1 MEQLKHSILEQFKDY
16 YFKSGNGLENQLAI
30 TIYMDILKNA
40 AAYLF
45 DNTKEFLEHIISGKP
60 SDMNMVHIPIQD
72 SSKYI
77 YLLQSIYC
85 KVDWSK
91 GTDYFLTVIPNGVSD
106 TRDEEGYVPSLGLIC
121 KDPESGEYA
130 GIGFTFS
137 PTDQET
143 GCIMTHMIGLK
154 SRLPITN
161 TVFIKDIL
169 PTIEQWTIYLKNK
182 LGVYEALHQ

>member
-1 MEQLKHSILEQFKDY
+1 MEQSKHSILEQFKAY
-16 YFKSGNGLENQLAI
+16 YFKSGNALENQLAI
-30 TIYMDILKNA
+30 IIYIDILKKSA
-40 AAYLF
+40 DYLS
-45 DNTKEFLEHIISGKP
+45 DNVGELLEQVISGKK
-60 SDMNMVHIPIQD
+60 DVGHIPIQD
-72 SSKYI
+72 PGKYI

-143 GCIMTHMIGLK
+143 GCIMTHAIGLK
-154 SRLPITN
+154 AKLPITN
-161 TVFIKDIL
+161 TGFVKDIL
-169 PTIEQWTIYLKNK
+169 YTLNQWMVYLKNK
-182 LGVYEALHQ
+182 LGAYEALHQ

>member
-1 MEQLKHSILEQFKDY
+1 MEQQKHSVVSQFKEY

-30 TIYMDILKNA
+30 TIYIDILQNA
-40 AAYLF
+40 TKYLS
-45 DNTKEFLEHIISGKP
+45 EHVEQFLEHVITGNSAREIS
-60 SDMNMVHIPIQD
+60 HIPIQD
-72 SSKYI
+72 SGKYL

-91 GTDYFLTVIPNGVSD
+91 GTDYFLTVIPSGIDD

-121 KDPESGEYA
+121 KDPETGEYA

-143 GCIMTHMIGLK
+143 GCIMTHAIGLK

-169 PTIEQWTIYLKNK
+169 STINQWTKYLRNK
-182 LGVYEALHQ
+182 IQYYETVHK